1 MLGLMEVIPMIRDF
15 KAPRRAVLLSSARY
29 ALLSARV
36 MLPEIAA
43 GIALLVLLL
52 LLGVASALI

>member
-1 MLGLMEVIPMIRDF
+1 MIRDF

-43 GIALLVLLL
+43 GITLLVLLL
-52 LLGVASALI
+52 LLGIASALI